1 MMETP
6 ISRATAVR
14 RGRADPAAPART
26 RNSAAQ
32 TEQRLLDAAERA
44 FTDRGYLRT
53 TVQDIVEGTGLSRA
67 AFYRY
72 FRSTDDIFVRLVNRV
87 VDGLIVSS
95 RVRSGV
101 TLRDRVRD
109 SNQRYFDIFAQ
120 HRGVL
125 RAMFEASHV
134 NPQIAAIQARMRAA
148 YLQRVRDHL
157 QRQVAKGRC
166 LPLDPD
172 ATALSLTMMVAGV
185 AQSWILMGLEPF
197 ETPLDPVQLTE
208 QVTDIWCRAVYQD
221 ADQPQQPVTTEL
233 PRC

>member
-6 ISRATAVR
+6 ISRASAAR
-14 RGRADPAAPART
+14 RGRADPATPARP
-26 RNSAAQ
+26 RNIAAQ
-32 TEQRLLDAAERA
+32 TEQRLLDAAEHA
-44 FTDRGYLRT
+44 FCSHGYLRT
-53 TVQDIVEGTGLSRA
+53 TVQDIVDRTGLSRA

-72 FRSTDDIFVRLVNRV
+72 FRSTDDIFVRLVTRV
-87 VDGLIVSS
+87 VDGLIMSS
-95 RVRSGV
+95 RMRSGI

-109 SNQRYFDIFAQ
+109 SNQRYFDIFAK

-134 NPQIAAIQARMRAA
+134 NPQIAAIHARMRAT

-157 QRQVAKGRC
+157 RRQQAGGRC

-172 ATALSLTMMVAGV
+172 TAALSLTMMVAGI

-197 ETPLDPVQLTE
+197 EKPMDAVQLTE
-208 QVTDIWCRAVYQD
+208 QVTDIWCRAVYKD
-221 ADQPQQPVTTEL
+221 PDQPQSGEP
-233 PRC
+233 PSC